1 MIKRLFPLAAVS
13 LLLWGCSRTISEKE
27 PNDHFTDA
35 TAIKPN
41 GKVQGTLASPG
52 DSDVYKLDFSKDSGA
67 LSLHLG
73 GIRDVDF
80 VISVQDKD
88 RQEIKRFDETGIGGD
103 EQALDIGLSQG
114 VHYLVLSNKN
124 PKADNL
130 TQSYL
135 LQVKTESSAGKEREP
150 NDKSLLANELQPG
163 GIVRGHYFPSQNL
176 LAEDADKIEDDWY
189 VVKVE
194 KPGLYA
200 LNIDVS
206 EVPKIDPLLEI
217 YDANAYKIK
226 EIDGGGVGEPESVR
240 HFGISGP
247 AQFTLRLRGK
257 NRAANSDVP
266 YELLTELLPY
276 DGKAEFEPNDQRP
289 DATPFAQDAIRGS
302 IASAADADWYKIT
315 VATDTRHILRA
326 DLSALAGMDLQ
337 LVLTDEL
344 GKPLVVIDNMDK
356 EQPEVLTGVVVGQ
369 GNYYLVVSE
378 KTKKAADAR
387 HDYALAK
394 SLTPLLPG
402 LEFELNDSSKT
413 AQAVKVGDSLDG
425 YIAPKG
431 DMDWYEFN
439 VYKKGLM
446 TFETTG
452 VLNVRL
458 AAALY
463 DQDYAELETAAAKK
477 SGDSLAFEK
486 GLDAGTYFL
495 KLRAEGPQENNVRD
509 KYTLRLRMR

>member
-1 MIKRLFPLAAVS
+1 MIQRLFSLAAAS
-13 LLLWGCSRTISEKE
+13 LFFLGCSRTISEKE
-27 PNDHFTDA
+27 PNDHFTNA
-35 TAIKPN
+35 TEVKAN
-41 GKVQGTLASPG
+41 GKVQGALSSAG
-52 DSDVYKLDFSKDSGA
+52 DVDVYKLDFSKDSGS

-80 VISVQDKD
+80 VIGIQDKD
-88 RQEIKRFDETGIGGD
+88 RQEIKKFDETGVGGD
-103 EQALDIGLSQG
+103 EQALDIGLTRG
-114 VHYLVLSNKN
+114 VYYIALSNKN
-124 PKADNL
+124 PKAGNP
-130 TQSYL
+130 TQPYL
-135 LQVKTESSAGKEREP
+135 LQVKTESAAGREQEP
-150 NDKSLLANELQPG
+150 NDKAIMTNELQPG

-176 LAEDADKIEDDWY
+176 LAADNEKIEDDWY
-189 VVKVE
+189 LVKVD
-194 KPGLYA
+194 KAGLYA
-200 LNIDVS
+200 LNIDIS

-247 AQFTLRLRGK
+247 AQFTLRLRAK

-289 DATPFAQDAIRGS
+289 DATPFAQDMIRGS
-302 IASAADADWYKIT
+302 IASAGDVDWYKIS
-315 VATDTRHILRA
+315 VATDAKHILRA
-326 DLSALAGMDLQ
+326 DLSALPGMDLQ
-337 LVLTDEL
+337 LALTDEL
-344 GKPLVVIDNMDK
+344 GKPLTAVDNMDK

-369 GNYYLVVSE
+369 GDYYLVVSE
-378 KTKKAADAR
+378 KTEKAADAR
-387 HDYALAK
+387 HDYTLAK
-394 SLTPLLPG
+394 SLSPLLPG

-425 YIAPKG
+425 YVAPKG
-431 DMDWYEFN
+431 DVDWYEFN

-446 TFETTG
+446 TFEITG
-452 VLNVRL
+452 ILNVRL
-458 AAALY
+458 AASLY

-477 SGDSLAFEK
+477 SGDSIAFEK
-486 GLDAGTYFL
+486 GLEAGTYWL